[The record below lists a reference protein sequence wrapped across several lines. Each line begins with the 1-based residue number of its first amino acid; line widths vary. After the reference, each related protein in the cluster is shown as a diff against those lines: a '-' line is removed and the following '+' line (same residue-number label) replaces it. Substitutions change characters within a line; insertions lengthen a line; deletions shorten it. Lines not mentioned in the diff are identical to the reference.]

1 MLNILYLMENKKIQS
16 ILPTVFAIMVLTII
30 GCSIQNTVVAQ
41 SNSNDSSGNQTR
53 AEITDEPETT
63 IINKTTIPAQ
73 QTTVTVNET
82 TSSLDKSA
90 LQPLQNQTMAEA
102 PVDLS
107 AFKNKTVL
115 QPTGEAQTTML
126 NKTTVPFEQ
135 TTVEGINQ
143 TQTQQQGQG
152 NQTGTQQ
159 QGQGN
164 QTGTQ
169 QQGTSDVAS
178 NASQSAN
185 QTGEAIQ
192 GNASE
197 VGAKASEGAQKLG
210 QNITE
215 GAKGFAETIGKGL
228 QDLGK

>member
-143 TQTQQQGQG
+143 TQTQQP
-152 NQTGTQQ
+152 
-159 QGQGN
+159 GQGN

>member
-1 MLNILYLMENKKIQS
+1 MENKIIKS
-16 ILPTVFAIMVLTII
+16 IIPTVFAIMVLAII
-30 GCSIQNTVVAQ
+30 GNSIPNTVMGQ
-41 SNSNDSSGNQTR
+41 SNSNDTSGNQTR
-53 AEITDEPETT
+53 AEITGGPETT

-82 TSSLDKSA
+82 TSSIDQSA
-90 LQPLQNQTMAEA
+90 LQPLQNQTLGDV

-107 AFKNKTVL
+107 GIENKTVL

-143 TQTQQQGQG
+143 TGTQQQGGQQQG

-159 QGQGN
+159 QGGQQQGGQQQGN

-169 QQGTSDVAS
+169 QQGGQQQGGQQQGGQQQG
-178 NASQSAN
+178 NQSSGPLE
-185 QTGEAIQ
+185 QLGEAI
-192 GNASE
+192 
-197 VGAKASEGAQKLG
+197 KAPFQ
-210 QNITE
+210 
-215 GAKGFAETIGKGL
+215 
-228 QDLGK
+228 

>member
-1 MLNILYLMENKKIQS
+1 MQNKIIKNILS
-16 ILPTVFAIMVLTII
+16 TVFTIMVLAII
-30 GCSIQNTVVAQ
+30 GNSIQNTVLAQ

-53 AEITDEPETT
+53 AEITGKPETT

-135 TTVEGINQ
+135 TTVGGINQ

-159 QGQGN
+159 QGG
-164 QTGTQ
+164 Q
-169 QQGTSDVAS
+169 QQGTSDVSS

-185 QTGEAIQ
+185 KTGEAIQ

-197 VGAKASEGAQKLG
+197 VGTKASKGAQKLG
-210 QNITE
+210 ENITE
-215 GAKGFAETIGKGL
+215 GAKGLAETIGKGL
-228 QDLGK
+228 QDLAK

>member
-1 MLNILYLMENKKIQS
+1 MQNKIIKS
-16 ILPTVFAIMVLTII
+16 ILPTVFTIMVLAII
-30 GCSIQNTVVAQ
+30 GNSIQNTGLAQ

-53 AEITDEPETT
+53 AEITGKPETT
-63 IINKTTIPAQ
+63 IINKTTIPAE

-82 TSSLDKSA
+82 TSSLDQSA

-135 TTVEGINQ
+135 TTVGGINQ
-143 TQTQQQGQG
+143 TQG

-159 QGQGN
+159 QVLAMYPLMQVN
-164 QTGTQ
+164 Q
-169 QQGTSDVAS
+169 
-178 NASQSAN
+178 
-185 QTGEAIQ
+185 QTRQVKQFKEML
-192 GNASE
+192 
-197 VGAKASEGAQKLG
+197 VKLE
-210 QNITE
+210 QRLVKE
-215 GAKGFAETIGKGL
+215 HKK
-228 QDLGK
+228 

>member
-1 MLNILYLMENKKIQS
+1 MQNKIIKS
-16 ILPTVFAIMVLTII
+16 ILPSVFAIMVLTII
-30 GCSIQNTVVAQ
+30 GCSTQNTVLAQ

-53 AEITDEPETT
+53 AEITGKPETT

-73 QTTVTVNET
+73 QTTVTVNKT
-82 TSSLDKSA
+82 TSSLDQSA
-90 LQPLQNQTMAEA
+90 LQPLQNQTMAQA

-107 AFKNKTVL
+107 AFKNKTIL

-135 TTVEGINQ
+135 TTVGGINQ
-143 TQTQQQGQG
+143 TQTQQQAQG

-159 QGQGN
+159 QGGQ
-164 QTGTQ
+164 Q

-185 QTGEAIQ
+185 KTGEAIQ

-197 VGAKASEGAQKLG
+197 VGAKASKGAQKLG
-210 QNITE
+210 ENITE
-215 GAKGFAETIGKGL
+215 GAKGLAETIGKGL
-228 QDLGK
+228 QDIAK